1 MHKRYPQANITAKD
15 VVDAS
20 MTVLRTVGMGLLES
34 VYERCLE
41 HELRLRG
48 HQVEHEARIAIM
60 YKGLRVE
67 APYRADLLVDG
78 CVVVELKSI
87 EGAIR
92 YEHKMQL
99 LSYMKLLDYPIG
111 LVINFGPNEKRRTQ
125 RVILKDADKETDAPP
140 F

>member
-20 MTVLRTVGMGLLES
+20 MTVLRAVGMGLLES
-34 VYERCLE
+34 VYERCLA

-48 HQVEHEARIAIM
+48 HQVEHEARIDIV

-111 LVINFGPNEKRRTQ
+111 LVINFGPTEKRRTQ